1 VAYDKPQNISLS
13 GFWSLPLGRGRHFRA
28 NPNKVVGAV
37 VGGWRMNWLI
47 RYTSGNPIN
56 GINAVNTCGTLLVD
70 DQARD
75 RWWNND
81 VKGCWK
87 ANPSYTIRTVED
99 RYAWLR
105 QMDNITVN
113 LAASKE
119 FAVTDRWKFQLRG
132 EAFNLANRPI
142 YRPAPTSITDINF
155 GKLSI
160 EQQNFPRN
168 IQVSAKLL
176 F

>member
-1 VAYDKPQNISLS
+1 
-13 GFWSLPLGRGRHFRA
+13 
-28 NPNKVVGAV
+28 
-37 VGGWRMNWLI
+37 
-47 RYTSGNPIN
+47 
-56 GINAVNTCGTLLVD
+56 
-70 DQARD
+70 
-75 RWWNND
+75 
-81 VKGCWK
+81 
-87 ANPSYTIRTVED
+87 VED

-105 QMDNITVN
+105 QMDIITVN

-119 FAVTDRWKFQLRG
+119 FAVTERWKFQLRG
-132 EAFNLANRPI
+132 AAFNLANRPI
-142 YRPAPTSITDINF
+142 YRSAPVAITDINF

>member
-1 VAYDKPQNISLS
+1 METPKPKLFIGSS
-13 GFWSLPLGRGRHFRA
+13 TESLPVAEVLQSQLSPSA
-28 NPNKVVGAV
+28 AV
-37 VGGWRMNWLI
+37 QLWNQGIFGISN
-47 RYTSGNPIN
+47 YTLDS
-56 GINAVNTCGTLLVD
+56 L
-70 DQARD
+70 
-75 RWWNND
+75 
-81 VKGCWK
+81 
-87 ANPSYTIRTVED
+87 
-99 RYAWLR
+99 
-105 QMDNITVN
+105 

-119 FAVTDRWKFQLRG
+119 FAVTERWKFQLRG